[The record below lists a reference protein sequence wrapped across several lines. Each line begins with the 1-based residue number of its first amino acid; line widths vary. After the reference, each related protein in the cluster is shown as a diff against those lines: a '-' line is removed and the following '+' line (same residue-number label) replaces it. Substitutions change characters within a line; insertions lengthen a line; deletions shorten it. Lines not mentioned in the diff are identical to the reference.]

1 MSLLRKDFRASLFHL
16 EVRAPSLSLSL
27 SLDGKDEEEEALFFF
42 FVCVSFFRSAFYA
55 GAFVC
60 GELFCVDELEK
71 KMFLFALFSAF
82 LSLACFFLADV

>member
-27 SLDGKDEEEEALFFF
+27 
-42 FVCVSFFRSAFYA
+42 FRSTGKTKKKKRFSSSLCACPSFVLLFYA

-60 GELFCVDELEK
+60 AELFCVDELEK
-71 KMFLFALFSAF
+71 KMVFIRSLFCFSLSRLLFSG
-82 LSLACFFLADV
+82 